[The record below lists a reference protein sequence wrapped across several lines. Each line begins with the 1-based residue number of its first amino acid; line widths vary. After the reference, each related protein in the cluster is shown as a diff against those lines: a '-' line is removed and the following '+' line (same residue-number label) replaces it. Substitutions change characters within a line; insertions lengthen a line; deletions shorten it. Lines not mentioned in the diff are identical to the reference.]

1 MVVKASSDKKLHS
14 GLKERILNPFSSNRS
29 TSGSEVH
36 SMSLTERKRSH
47 EPSPPSIPYI
57 QEQIRSTCEDIIHF
71 CSQQTDATFYQVE
84 KSLQAKI
91 SALACLFLQLF
102 LMTFQEQFDYAIWLE
117 EGNYYKGQLTSRTL
131 KTICGE
137 VRYWRHYLARKSGGG
152 FYPLDA
158 CIGLTGDG
166 FSPLVMSLATRLAT
180 RMSFS
185 ASVLLF
191 RCFYGWAPSSEAL
204 QHLIIG
210 MGKDSGAY
218 MEHAQVPTDDG
229 EVLIIEVD
237 GKATPTATEAELQKR
252 RGKRHAKPH
261 ACGCARHRG
270 QAKRACRGKKKR
282 RQPGDKS
289 KNGRSIT
296 LVVMY
301 TLKRGDDGRLHGPIN
316 KRVWGSYAPRKVMV
330 TWARRQAT
338 KRGFPPGTDK
348 RVHIV
353 VDGETCLYDGL
364 STLFPQATF
373 ALDIRHVEERL
384 WKVGR
389 ALHGPSPNAVTPWV
403 EDQREL
409 LYSGRGAQLVTGL
422 KALKLTLSA
431 RAQRDAAKREALRE
445 LIGYLQKRLSMM
457 AYRDLIDADLV
468 IASGIVEGAAR
479 YVVGERL
486 DGSGMR
492 WIPER
497 AEALLHLRCI
507 ELNGEWERFFAW
519 SYQRWLDRMRAG
531 CRVVIRTNQADALPT
546 EASMEEASM
555 EETETQPHQKTNMP
569 VAA

>member
-1 MVVKASSDKKLHS
+1 
-14 GLKERILNPFSSNRS
+14 
-29 TSGSEVH
+29 
-36 SMSLTERKRSH
+36 MSLTERKRSH
-47 EPSPPSIPYI
+47 DPSPPSIPYF

-71 CSQQTDATFYQVE
+71 CSQPTEATFYQIE
-84 KSLQAKI
+84 QSLQVKI

-102 LMTFQEQFDYAIWLE
+102 VMTFQEQFDYSIWLA
-117 EGNYYKGQLTSRTL
+117 EGKYYKGQLVSRTL
-131 KTICGE
+131 KTIYGA
-137 VRYWRHYLARKSGGG
+137 VRYWRHYLVRKSGGG

-166 FSPLVMSLATRLAT
+166 FSPLVMSLVTRLAT
-180 RMSFS
+180 RVSFS

-204 QHLIIG
+204 QHLILGI
-210 MGKDSGAY
+210 GKDSGAY
-218 MEHAQVPTDDG
+218 MEQAPAPTEDG

-237 GKATPTATEAELQKR
+237 GKATPTATEAELNKR
-252 RGKRHAKPH
+252 RSKRHANPH

-330 TWARRQAT
+330 AWARRQAT
-338 KRGFPPGTDK
+338 KRGFPPATDK
-348 RVHIV
+348 RIHMV

-373 ALDIRHVEERL
+373 ALDIRHVDERL

-389 ALHGPSPNAVTPWV
+389 ALHGPSPDAVTHWV

-409 LYSGRGAQLVTGL
+409 LYSGRAAQLVTGL
-422 KALKLTLSA
+422 KALKLTLST
-431 RAQRDAAKREALRE
+431 RAQRDAAKREALHE
-445 LIGYLQKRLSMM
+445 LIGYLEKRLSMM
-457 AYRDLIDADLV
+457 AYQDLIEADLV

-486 DGSGMR
+486 DCSGMR

-507 ELNGEWERFFAW
+507 DLNGEWERFFAW
-519 SYQRWLDRMRAG
+519 SYQRWLERMRAG
-531 CRVVIRTNQADALPT
+531 WRVVIRTNQADALPT
-546 EASMEEASM
+546 EVAMED
-555 EETETQPHQKTNMP
+555 TETQLPQQDNMP
-569 VAA
+569 IAA

>member
-1 MVVKASSDKKLHS
+1 
-14 GLKERILNPFSSNRS
+14 
-29 TSGSEVH
+29 
-36 SMSLTERKRSH
+36 MSLVERKRSH
-47 EPSPPSIPYI
+47 QQSPPSIPYI

-71 CSQQTDATFYQVE
+71 CSQKTEATFYQIE
-84 KSLQAKI
+84 QSLQAKI
-91 SALACLFLQLF
+91 STLACLFLQLF

-117 EGNYYKGQLTSRTL
+117 KGKYYKGQLISRTL
-131 KTICGE
+131 KTIYGE
-137 VRYWRHYLARKSGGG
+137 VRYWRHYLVRKSAGG

-218 MEHAQVPTDDG
+218 MEHAQAPTDDG

-237 GKATPTATEAELQKR
+237 GKATPTATEAELSKR

-330 TWARRQAT
+330 AWARRQAT
-338 KRGFPPGTDK
+338 KRGFPPDTDK
-348 RVHIV
+348 RIHIV

-364 STLFPQATF
+364 SALFPQATF

-389 ALHGPSPNAVTPWV
+389 ALHGPRPDAVTHWV
-403 EDQREL
+403 EDQRDL
-409 LYSGRGAQLVTGL
+409 LYSGRAAQLVTGL

-431 RAQRDAAKREALRE
+431 RAQRDAVKREALRE
-445 LIGYLQKRLSMM
+445 LMGYLEKRLSMM
-457 AYRDLIDADLV
+457 AYQDLIEADLV
-468 IASGIVEGAAR
+468 IASGIVEGTAR

-486 DGSGMR
+486 DCSGMR

-519 SYQRWLDRMRAG
+519 SYQHWLDRMRTG
-531 CRVVIRTNQADALPT
+531 QRVVLRTNQADALPT
-546 EASMEEASM
+546 EASMEE
-555 EETETQPHQKTNMP
+555 TETQPHQQANMP